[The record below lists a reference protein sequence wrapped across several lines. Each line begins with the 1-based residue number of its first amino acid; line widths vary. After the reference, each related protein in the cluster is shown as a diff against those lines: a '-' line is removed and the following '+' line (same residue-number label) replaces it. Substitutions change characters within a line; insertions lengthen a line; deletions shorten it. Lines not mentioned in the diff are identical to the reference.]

1 MWDSIFVK
9 IGKDMSKQIVSEK
22 IAFEGKFI
30 RIVNYTLS
38 NSNSSE
44 QHDYECME
52 RGDSVCAIVYHPEKE
67 KYLLVKQFRVGAKK
81 VLVELVAGMV
91 DKGDKSHEE
100 AIKREIEEELGY
112 EVIAGSM
119 RLLYDFYSTPGACSE
134 KMFLYYAEVDK
145 QKNNGGGVD
154 DEEIEIIEYTAD
166 ELLNI
171 SQFEDAKTIMAAVW
185 VNS

>member
-38 NSNSSE
+38 SSNSSE

-166 ELLNI
+166 ELLDI